1 MYLYIYTRAPTHA
14 HTHTLMPK
22 NDGILVIKKK
32 ETLPFAVV
40 WMHLNIIILSEVCQT
55 EKQI

>member
-1 MYLYIYTRAPTHA
+1 MDKERVRLYISIYTPVHQHMHT

-22 NDGILVIKKK
+22 NDGILLSHKKK

-40 WMHLNIIILSEVCQT
+40 RMNLNIIT
-55 EKQI
+55 Y